1 MVDVR
6 WPLTA
11 ATVMRTPTS
20 DRPHDPVFS
29 LRIGDL
35 GSTAAKEFVGPSIP
49 TATAAAYG
57 QGAIEGTWTASAASL
72 LPGRRAGG

>member
-6 WPLTA
+6 WPLTTTT
-11 ATVMRTPTS
+11 ATRTPTS

-29 LRIGDL
+29 LRIDDL
-35 GSTAAKEFVGPSIP
+35 GSTATKEFVGSSIP

-57 QGAIEGTWTASAASL
+57 QGAIKGT
-72 LPGRRAGG
+72 